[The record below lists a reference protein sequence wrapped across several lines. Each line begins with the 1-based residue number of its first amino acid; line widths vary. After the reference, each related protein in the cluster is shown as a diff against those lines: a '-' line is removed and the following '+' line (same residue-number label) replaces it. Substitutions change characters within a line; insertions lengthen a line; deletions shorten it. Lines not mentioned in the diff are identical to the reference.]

1 LKKKIGVIV
10 FAALILGVGFLVY
23 SGQRK
28 AKLDELYYSGTME
41 ATNSELAFQVGGRV
55 VNISVREGE
64 SVENEQILAELDQ
77 SEYRARHEQASAN
90 LDRSEKKLRQ
100 LEMVLEIYKK
110 TLPAE
115 VARARAVVSSSRD
128 TMEEARKHKKRY
140 DTLFEKNVV
149 SENEWETVKLRYQ
162 TADARLSEAEAVLEQ
177 AQSNLKKIEATGKEV
192 EATKADV
199 RAVRAALKITE
210 IQLKYTKLKAPFNG
224 IIVSRNVELGEVVIP
239 GREVL
244 TLSDLSTMDLKIF
257 VGETE
262 IGRVKPG
269 QRVEVKSDTFPDK
282 VYKGEVSFIS
292 PEGEFTPKIIQTHK
306 ERVKLVYLVKVS
318 IPNPDLELKPGMPA
332 DAWLR

>member
-1 LKKKIGVIV
+1 MKKKIGLMV

-28 AKLDELYYSGTME
+28 AKLDELYYSGTIE

-55 VNISVREGE
+55 VNVSVREGE
-64 SVENEQILAELDQ
+64 SAENGQILAELDQ

-100 LEMVLEIYKK
+100 LEMLLEIYKK

-115 VARARAVVSSSRD
+115 VAKATAAVSSSKD

-162 TADARLSEAEAVLEQ
+162 TADSRLSEAEAVLKQ
-177 AQSNLKKIEATGKEV
+177 ARSNLKKIEVTEKEV

-199 RAVRAALKITE
+199 RAARAVLKITQ
-210 IQLKYTKLKAPFNG
+210 IQIKYTELRAPFNG

-244 TLSDLSTMDLKIF
+244 TLSDLSTVDLKIF

-269 QRVEVKSDTFPDK
+269 QRVDVKSDTFPDK
-282 VYKGEVSFIS
+282 VYKGKVSFIS

-306 ERVKLVYLVKVS
+306 ERVKLVYLVKIS

>member
-1 LKKKIGVIV
+1 MKKKIGLMV

-28 AKLDELYYSGTME
+28 AKLDELYYSGTIE

-55 VNISVREGE
+55 VNVSVREGE
-64 SVENEQILAELDQ
+64 SVENGQILAKLDQ

-115 VARARAVVSSSRD
+115 VVKATAAVSSSKD

-162 TADARLSEAEAVLEQ
+162 TADSRLSEAEAVLKQ
-177 AQSNLKKIEATGKEV
+177 ARSNLKNIEVTEKEV

-199 RAVRAALKITE
+199 RAARAVLKITQ
-210 IQLKYTKLKAPFNG
+210 IQIKYTELRAPFNG

-244 TLSDLSTMDLKIF
+244 TLSDLSTVDLKIF

-269 QRVEVKSDTFPDK
+269 QRVDVKSDTFPDK
-282 VYKGEVSFIS
+282 VYKGKVSFIS

-306 ERVKLVYLVKVS
+306 ERVKLVYLVKIS